1 MYFLRARVKKRQ
13 NARDSYF
20 LVYQIVKQGSI
31 KSMNKTF
38 DHINKTNVKICGLLR
53 ITKEK
58 LFCIR
63 NL

>member
-1 MYFLRARVKKRQ
+1 MLEIHIFWFIEL
-13 NARDSYF
+13 
-20 LVYQIVKQGSI
+20 IVKQESI

-63 NL
+63 IYE